1 VTYNVLSTDYEKG
14 LIEVVNKASTL
25 YNILEDPN
33 IGSIK
38 KYFEKS
44 NENSEIIHENYLQS
58 CG

>member
-1 VTYNVLSTDYEKG
+1 VTYNVLSTDYKKG

-25 YNILEDPN
+25 YNILDDPN

-38 KYFEKS
+38 KYLKIS

>member
-1 VTYNVLSTDYEKG
+1 MYNVLSTDYEKG

-38 KYFEKS
+38 TYLEKS
-44 NENSEIIHENYLQS
+44 NYESEVIRKNYLQS